1 MSTASYFKAANL
13 RTLRQVAMAVLVA
26 AVFAS
31 LFIVKNV
38 ELLFG
43 FIAILAACSLPFFS
57 WARHGAVSIPI
68 LPAVALVYILNYA
81 VPVLT
86 GNFENYTPYEVM
98 RGALTVALFLLMA
111 FLSWRMLVFARPLER
126 LSVDRGLTLDST
138 LLRSIFCALLMGL
151 VFNAGNILN
160 SWGWLGTW
168 SGTFKSFGITATSGG
183 CYLFGIALGRR
194 NLSMA
199 QRYLGYALVSSVI
212 LMEIT
217 TLFMNM
223 AITYLLA
230 IFLGYVTSAYRLP
243 WLALSI
249 GLAVASILNLGKGD
263 MRSQYW
269 ISGTEDLK
277 EISILEAPSLIANW
291 LELGIERLA
300 SGNNEGEQ
308 TFIDRA
314 SQLSTL
320 LLAQQQ
326 TPENIAFLDGETYAN
341 FSRMLIPRFLSPGKI
356 TSQDNLNLLSVHYGL
371 QTDLDTRTTTLAW
384 GMVPEAYAN
393 FGYTGIILAGLAF
406 GLLIGG
412 LTWLTAGAPPIS
424 LRGLVGISSLV
435 TIVSSTGYDF
445 SYSLL
450 NLVQSIIS
458 ILIFYGVIN
467 MFSPPSEQYSDRVVR
482 A

>member
-1 MSTASYFKAANL
+1 
-13 RTLRQVAMAVLVA
+13 
-26 AVFAS
+26 
-31 LFIVKNV
+31 
-38 ELLFG
+38 
-43 FIAILAACSLPFFS
+43 
-57 WARHGAVSIPI
+57 
-68 LPAVALVYILNYA
+68 
-81 VPVLT
+81 
-86 GNFENYTPYEVM
+86 
-98 RGALTVALFLLMA
+98 
-111 FLSWRMLVFARPLER
+111 
-126 LSVDRGLTLDST
+126 
-138 LLRSIFCALLMGL
+138 MGL